1 MNQATKEF
9 RKNIADTFIKALSEK
24 QLDWKKN
31 WSGGAMER
39 PVNAITGKGY
49 KGLNWISLMLNN
61 MHAVDKGM
69 VSDNR
74 WATFKQIQ
82 DKGWKVRK
90 GARGC
95 KVEYWQPYDFKQKKP
110 ISWEEFVKATKDP
123 DRREEVGAI
132 AKYYVVFNGRDIEG
146 IPELEAAKERTVVS
160 DDIIQK
166 ISVGMQVEI
175 KNDGGSRAFYRP
187 SEDCIHVPTAEAFYS
202 TYDYNTTVLH
212 ELSHAT
218 GAEHRLNRNIKNAF
232 GSLEYAY
239 EELVAEISACFMGEH
254 LQIEQT
260 KEHLEN
266 HKAYV
271 QSWIEEITEKPEVL
285 VRAIRDAGNA
295 ANLLEYHAGILTQE
309 EYQKSLQES
318 QEVSAD
324 KVYQKEE
331 VNASKEGIKELL
343 EKNDVEE
350 LKKIVLQAE
359 FKPEEPH
366 FDSNYNVIL
375 FQKATANIEGYNVIL
390 SFHNAYNPRM
400 IGSLNEAVK
409 QKVRVTIFD
418 GEQVQK
424 MITIQELSTKSIK
437 TAEKNYRSILESWKG
452 YTGQKEIKI
461 PISIEADIKANGFKP
476 TKQLVGKIREL
487 NRLTGKEHSLKD
499 IKSSFQEKR
508 LQGHPEAR
516 KVENSIVKMLQ
527 KQEMAKMPV
536 PIK

>member
-61 MHAVDKGM
+61 MDAVDKGM

-110 ISWEEFVKATKDP
+110 LSWEEFVKATKDP

-295 ANLLEYHAGILTQE
+295 ANLLEYHAGILTKE

-318 QEVSAD
+318 REVSAD

-331 VNASKEGIKELL
+331 
-343 EKNDVEE
+343 
-350 LKKIVLQAE
+350 
-359 FKPEEPH
+359 
-366 FDSNYNVIL
+366 
-375 FQKATANIEGYNVIL
+375 
-390 SFHNAYNPRM
+390 
-400 IGSLNEAVK
+400 
-409 QKVRVTIFD
+409 
-418 GEQVQK
+418 QVQK
-424 MITIQELSTKSIK
+424 LLTIQEYG
-437 TAEKNYRSILESWKG
+437 AEIA
-452 YTGQKEIKI
+452 
-461 PISIEADIKANGFKP
+461 ADLKANGFKP
-476 TKQLVGKIREL
+476 TKQLVSKIKEL
-487 NRLTGKEHSLKD
+487 NRLTGKEHCLKD
-499 IKSSFQEKR
+499 IKASFQEKR
-508 LQGHPEAR
+508 LQGQPEAR